1 MRLRLFAALAVFA
14 LLAAGCSRPTRAVAP
29 PPDVAPEADS
39 PQNVVRRLQWAL
51 EHRDLRAIDELLTA
65 DFILLTAGT
74 DSAAEGG
81 TVADTSRR
89 EDLLAMFEELVFG
102 TPGHPPAVRV
112 TLGVDGALR
121 PQRDTRPG
129 FVDSLFKTI
138 RTSIDMTIEWQ
149 DGETQETTG
158 YALFYLARGDTVLIP
173 DHLEAVGF
181 GRDPRRWW
189 MSRWEDETIAPADP
203 MRVARPVA
211 SPPVRMPGEI
221 VPE

>member
-1 MRLRLFAALAVFA
+1 MRLRLFAALAVLA
-14 LLAAGCSRPTRAVAP
+14 LLVAGCSRPTRAVAP

-51 EHRDLRAIDELLTA
+51 EHRDLRVIDELLTA

-74 DSAAEGG
+74 DSEGG
-81 TVADTSRR
+81 GAVADTSRR
-89 EDLLAMFEELVFG
+89 EDLLAMFEELFFG
-102 TPGHPPAVRV
+102 TPQRPPAVRV

-121 PQRDTRPG
+121 PQRDPRTG

-138 RTSIDMTIEWQ
+138 RTPIDMTIEWQ

-158 YALFYLARGDTVLIP
+158 YALFYLARGDTVIIP

-181 GRDPRRWW
+181 ERDPRRWW
-189 MSRWEDETIAPADP
+189 MTRWEDETIALADP
-203 MRVARPVA
+203 MRGARPIA